1 MNDVRHLEAV
11 VTLAESEL
19 AIREWHDRAGVYRA
33 LLEHAMPF
41 LKQMLADLAEPTS

>member
-41 LKQMLADLAEPTS
+41 LKQMLADLAEQSA